1 MTRSTLT
8 RSTLAVAAVGLLVL
22 TGCSSAQDESPSA
35 APTTAAATAESGDTA
50 FLGQFGLDGTDD
62 PRDIVA
68 TLDRTNDDRD
78 SGVMGSVRY
87 DSVVFTT
94 EDGETTVPIE
104 DEFYLALA
112 PYVDQTH
119 DCYYH
124 NLATCQG
131 ELVGEDLDVTI
142 TTDEGEVLVDE
153 TVTTYDNGFVGFW
166 LPRDI
171 TGTIEVTHDGR
182 SVTAPIATGPDDP
195 TCVTT
200 LQLT

>member
-8 RSTLAVAAVGLLVL
+8 RPIVATAAIGLLVL

-35 APTTAAATAESGDTA
+35 AATTPAATAAATDTS
-50 FLGQFGLDGTDD
+50 FLDEFGLDGSD
-62 PRDIVA
+62 PRAIV
-68 TLDRTNDDRD
+68 TELDQTNDDRD

-87 DSVVFTT
+87 DSVVFVTD
-94 EDGETTVPIE
+94 EGEKAVPIE
-104 DEFYLALA
+104 DEFYLAVA

-131 ELVGEDLDVTI
+131 ELVGEDLEVTI
-142 TTDEGEVLVDE
+142 TTDDGEVLVDE
-153 TVTTYDNGFVGFW
+153 TATTYDNGFVGFW

-171 TGTIEVTHDGR
+171 TGTIEIAHDGK
-182 SVTAPIATGPDDP
+182 SVTAPIATGPEDP

>member
-8 RSTLAVAAVGLLVL
+8 RSTLSVAAIGLLVL
-22 TGCSSAQDESPSA
+22 TGCSSVQDESPA
-35 APTTAAATAESGDTA
+35 ATATTAATSGESGSTA
-50 FLGQFGLDGTDD
+50 FLEQFGLDSSDD
-62 PRDIVA
+62 PRDIVTA
-68 TLDRTNDDRD
+68 LDRTNDDRD

-87 DSVVFTT
+87 DAVVFTT
-94 EDGETTVPIE
+94 ADGETTVPIE
-104 DEFYLALA
+104 DGFYLALA

-142 TTDEGEVLVDE
+142 TTDDGEVLVDE

>member
-1 MTRSTLT
+1 MTRSTPT
-8 RSTLAVAAVGLLVL
+8 RSSLAAAGIGLIVL
-22 TGCSSAQDESPSA
+22 TGCSSAPEESA
-35 APTTAAATAESGDTA
+35 ATTPVATAAATDTS
-50 FLGQFGLDGTDD
+50 FLEPFGLEEMA
-62 PRDIVA
+62 PRDIVTA
-68 TLDRTNDDRD
+68 LDRTNDDRD

-94 EDGETTVPIE
+94 PDGEMTVPIE
-104 DEFYLALA
+104 DDFYLALA

-119 DCYYH
+119 DCFFH

-142 TTDEGEVLVDE
+142 TTDDGEVLVDE
-153 TVTTYDNGFVGFW
+153 TVTTYDNGFVSFW

-182 SVTAPIATGPDDP
+182 SVTAPVATGPDDP

>member
-1 MTRSTLT
+1 M
-8 RSTLAVAAVGLLVL
+8 AAVGLLVL
-22 TGCSSAQDESPSA
+22 TGCSSAQEETA
-35 APTTAAATAESGDTA
+35 AVPTTAAATSESGEAA
-50 FLGQFGLDGTDD
+50 FLEQFGLDDTDD

-87 DSVVFTT
+87 DAVVFTT

>member
-1 MTRSTLT
+1 MTRSTL
-8 RSTLAVAAVGLLVL
+8 AGAAVGLLVL
-22 TGCSSAQDESPSA
+22 AGCSGTPDDDRPAVSA
-35 APTTAAATAESGDTA
+35 TTSTFSQLDTS
-50 FLGQFGLDGTDD
+50 FLEPFGLEEAE
-62 PRDIVA
+62 PRDIVTA
-68 TLDRTNDDRD
+68 LDQTNDDRD

-87 DSVVFTT
+87 DSIVFSTP
-94 EDGETTVPIE
+94 DGETSIPLAE
-104 DEFYLALA
+104 DDFYLSLA

-142 TTDEGEVLVDE
+142 TTGDGEVLVDE

-171 TGTIEVTHDGR
+171 EGTIQISHDGR
-182 SVTAPIATGPDDP
+182 SVSAPVATGSDDP

>member
-1 MTRSTLT
+1 MT
-8 RSTLAVAAVGLLVL
+8 RSTLAVTAIGLIVL
-22 TGCSSAQDESPSA
+22 TGCSGAQDGSSSA
-35 APTTAAATAESGDTA
+35 SATTAAITAEATDTP
-50 FLGQFGLDGTDD
+50 FLEQFGLDTSD
-62 PRDIVA
+62 PRAIV
-68 TLDRTNDDRD
+68 TSLDQTNDDRD

-87 DSVVFTT
+87 DSIVFSTP
-94 EDGETTVPIE
+94 DGETILPIE

-119 DCYYH
+119 ECYYH

-131 ELVGEDLDVTI
+131 ELVGEDIDVTI
-142 TTDEGEVLVDE
+142 TTDDGEVLVDE
-153 TVTTYDNGFVGFW
+153 TATTYDNGFVGFW